1 MQLEAVYSDIKFDF
15 FYILFGITAKGPKPK
30 TQREHNF
37 FSLPSIFFWK
47 SSYYK
52 VNSAVSCVP
61 VIDPPPLGF
70 TCCSRGFF
78 TQFHHNHRHL
88 FSYCLI
94 LVLLALRNFSLLC
107 KIMTSWMHALAL
119 FKQLQ
124 ILVCTLRIHFHFD

>member
-1 MQLEAVYSDIKFDF
+1 MYSVIKFQF
-15 FYILFGITAKGPKPK
+15 FFTLFGITAKGPKPG
-30 TQREHNF
+30 TPWEHNFF

-52 VNSAVSCVP
+52 VNSVSCVP

-78 TQFHHNHRHL
+78 TQFHHNPRHL

-94 LVLLALRNFSLLC
+94 LVFFVLRNFSLLC
-107 KIMTSWMHALAL
+107 KIMTSWNYALAL

-124 ILVCTLRIHFHFD
+124 TLVCTLRIHFHFD